1 MRKIRGT
8 FNHPA
13 TPPTQFMPPPP
24 GVGAPPSPHR
34 PLTTLAT
41 LQWGSMLPM
50 CLGCAGLVLPSKSSA
65 GEGMGGDGTG
75 DGEQ

>member
-24 GVGAPPSPHR
+24 GVGAPPQSPQTSHHVGHAAVGVDAPDVFGVR
-34 PLTTLAT
+34 GVGAAVEE
-41 LQWGSMLPM
+41 QCW
-50 CLGCAGLVLPSKSSA
+50 
-65 GEGMGGDGTG
+65 GGDGG
-75 DGEQ
+75 GRDGGR